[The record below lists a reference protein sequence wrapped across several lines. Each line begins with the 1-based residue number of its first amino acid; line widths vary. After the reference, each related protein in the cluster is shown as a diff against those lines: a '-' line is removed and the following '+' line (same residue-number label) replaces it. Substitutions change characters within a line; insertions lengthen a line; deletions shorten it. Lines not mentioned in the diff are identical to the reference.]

1 MKNSEF
7 KKYYTLLSLYLAQ
20 SIPMS
25 FFSTVI
31 PVIMRMENYSLE
43 SIGYIQ
49 LIKLPWILKLL
60 WAPLVDRTSKNK
72 RQYRR
77 WILFSE
83 VFYALVIM
91 SIGYLNLQT
100 DFTTI
105 IALMVIAFTA
115 SATQDIATDAFAIL
129 ILKKK
134 ERSLGNSM
142 QSAGSFIGTMTG
154 SGILLIVYHYWGW
167 LWLLRCLG
175 LFVLFALIPV
185 MLYNTRNGT
194 ELERSTKNVSPLEFI
209 HFFRQKRIALHILL
223 LFLFYSGIIGIL
235 TMVKPYFVDLGYD
248 IKEIGFISGIFGT
261 ACGVAMTVPA
271 GIYIRK
277 KGIVKSI
284 WLFPVVNLLAAT
296 YFFGLTYTNH
306 AIYLVYIGVAL
317 LWGAYA
323 MSSVFVYTMGMQVV
337 RKGRE
342 GTDFTIQIVI
352 THLSS
357 LVIAVMSGKVA
368 DAITYRGLFGIE
380 VGIGILI
387 LVLLPFIFR
396 KDFYEETA
404 PPNLPKGEELK
415 ETLKN
420 DKY

>member
-1 MKNSEF
+1 MRNSEI

-49 LIKLPWILKLL
+49 LIKLPWILKML
-60 WAPLVDRTSKNK
+60 WAPLVDKTSKNK
-72 RQYRR
+72 RHYRR
-77 WILFSE
+77 WIIMSE
-83 VFYALVIM
+83 AFYALIIM

-105 IALMVIAFTA
+105 IVLMVIAFTA

-129 ILKKK
+129 ILNKN

-142 QSAGSFIGTMTG
+142 QSAGSFIGTMMG
-154 SGILLIVYHYWGW
+154 SGVLLIIYHYFGW
-167 LWLLRCLG
+167 LWLLRSLG

-185 MLYNTRNGT
+185 SLYNARNGK
-194 ELERSTKNVSPLEFI
+194 EPDRSTKNVSPLEFI
-209 HFFRQKRIALHILL
+209 YFFRQKKIGAHLLL

-235 TMVKPYFVDLGYD
+235 TMIKPYFVDLGYD
-248 IKEIGFISGIFGT
+248 IKEIGIISGIFGT
-261 ACGVAMTVPA
+261 ACGVLMTVPA
-271 GIYIRK
+271 GFLLRK
-277 KGIVKSI
+277 KGITKAVWI
-284 WLFPVVNLLAAT
+284 FPVINVLVAT
-296 YFFGLTYTNH
+296 FFFGLTYTNH
-306 AIYLVYIGVAL
+306 ALWLVYLGVAL

-323 MSSVFVYTMGMQVV
+323 MSSVFVYTMSMHVV

-357 LVIAVMSGKVA
+357 LVIAIMSGKVA
-368 DAITYRGLFGIE
+368 DALTYRGLFAIE
-380 VGIGILI
+380 IGLGILI
-387 LVLLPFIFR
+387 LALLPFIFR
-396 KDFYEETA
+396 KSFYLKYEQET
-404 PPNLPKGEELK
+404 
-415 ETLKN
+415 
-420 DKY
+420 D

>member
-1 MKNSEF
+1 MQQKEI

-31 PVIMRMENYSLE
+31 PVIMRMEHYSLE

-49 LIKLPWILKLL
+49 LIKLPWILKIL
-60 WAPLVDRTSKNK
+60 WAPMVDKTSKNK
-72 RQYRR
+72 KQYRR

-83 VFYALVIM
+83 VFYALIIM

-105 IALMVIAFTA
+105 IVLMVIAFTA

-129 ILKKK
+129 ILKKN

-142 QSAGSFIGTMTG
+142 QSAGSFIGTMMG
-154 SGILLIVYHYWGW
+154 SGVLLIVYHYWGW

-185 MLYNTRNGT
+185 SLYNVRHSK
-194 ELERSTKNVSPLEFI
+194 ELDRSTKNVSPLEFI
-209 HFFRQKRIALHILL
+209 YFFRQKKIGAHVLL
-223 LFLFYSGIIGIL
+223 LFLFYTGIIGIL

-261 ACGVAMTVPA
+261 ACGVIMTIPA
-271 GIYIRK
+271 GMYIRK
-277 KGIVKSI
+277 RGIVKSI
-284 WLFPVVNLLAAT
+284 WLFPVLNVLVAA

-306 AIYLVYIGVAL
+306 ATYLVYIGVAL

-323 MSSVFVYTMGMQVV
+323 MSSVFVYTMGMHIV

-357 LVIAVMSGKVA
+357 LIIAIMSGKIA

-380 VGIGILI
+380 IGIGILI
-387 LVLLPFIFR
+387 LILIPFIFR
-396 KDFYEETA
+396 KSFYETHDSGIEN
-404 PPNLPKGEELK
+404 PLPGAEL
-415 ETLKN
+415 
-420 DKY
+420 

>member
-1 MKNSEF
+1 
-7 KKYYTLLSLYLAQ
+7 
-20 SIPMS
+20 
-25 FFSTVI
+25 
-31 PVIMRMENYSLE
+31 MRIENYSLE

-72 RQYRR
+72 VQYRR
-77 WILFSE
+77 WIISSE
-83 VFYALVIM
+83 IFYAIIIM

-105 IALMVIAFTA
+105 IILMLIAFTA

-142 QSAGSFIGTMTG
+142 QSAGNFIGTMMG
-154 SGILLIVYHYWGW
+154 SGVLLIVYHYWGW

-175 LFVLFALIPV
+175 LFVLFALFPV
-185 MLYNTRNGT
+185 ALYNARNRDSK
-194 ELERSTKNVSPLEFI
+194 ELDRSTKNVSPLEFI
-209 HFFRQKRIALHILL
+209 YFFRQKKIGSHVLL

-261 ACGVAMTVPA
+261 ACGVALTIPA
-271 GIYIRK
+271 GMYIRK
-277 KGIVKSI
+277 RGIVKSI
-284 WLFPVVNLLAAT
+284 WLFPIVNVLAAT
-296 YFFGLTYTNH
+296 FFFGLTYTNH
-306 AIYLVYIGVAL
+306 ATYLVYIGVAL

-323 MSSVFVYTMGMQVV
+323 ISSVFVYTMCMQIV

-342 GTDFTIQIVI
+342 GTDFTIQIVL

-357 LVIAVMSGKVA
+357 LVIAIMSGKIA
-368 DAITYRGLFGIE
+368 DSINYRGLFAIE
-380 VGIGILI
+380 IGIGILI
-387 LVLLPFIFR
+387 LVLLPFIF
-396 KDFYEETA
+396 KKSFYERDEDTA
-404 PPNLPKGEELK
+404 AIN
-415 ETLKN
+415 
-420 DKY
+420 

>member
-1 MKNSEF
+1 
-7 KKYYTLLSLYLAQ
+7 
-20 SIPMS
+20 
-25 FFSTVI
+25 
-31 PVIMRMENYSLE
+31 MRMENYSLE

-49 LIKLPWILKLL
+49 LVKLPWILKLF
-60 WAPLVDRTSKNK
+60 WAPVIDRTSNNK

-77 WILFSE
+77 WIISSE
-83 VFYALVIM
+83 IFYALIIM
-91 SIGYLNLQT
+91 CIAYLDLQT

-105 IALMVIAFTA
+105 IILMVIAFTA

-129 ILKKK
+129 ILKKN

-142 QSAGSFIGTMTG
+142 QSAGSFIGTMMG

-175 LFVLFALIPV
+175 LFVLFALIPLS
-185 MLYNTRNGT
+185 LYNTRN
-194 ELERSTKNVSPLEFI
+194 EKDHHHSTKKISPLEFI
-209 HFFRQKRIALHILL
+209 YFFRQKKIGGHVLL

-261 ACGVAMTVPA
+261 ACGVAVTIPA
-271 GIYIRK
+271 GIFIRK
-277 KGIVKSI
+277 RGILKSI
-284 WLFPVVNLLAAT
+284 WLFPVVNVFVAT

-306 AIYLVYIGVAL
+306 ATYLVYIGVAL
-317 LWGAYA
+317 LWGTYA
-323 MSSVFVYTMGMQVV
+323 MSTVFVYTMSMQIV

-357 LVIAVMSGKVA
+357 LIIAIMSGKIA
-368 DAITYRGLFGIE
+368 DALGYRGLFGIE
-380 VGIGILI
+380 IGFGILTLI
-387 LVLLPFIFR
+387 LLPYIFNKKIYTR
-396 KDFYEETA
+396 IE
-404 PPNLPKGEELK
+404 K
-415 ETLKN
+415 E
-420 DKY
+420 

>member
-1 MKNSEF
+1 MKNKEF

-49 LIKLPWILKLL
+49 LIKLPWILKFL
-60 WAPLVDRTSKNK
+60 WAPLVDRTGANK
-72 RQYRR
+72 RRYRT
-77 WILFSE
+77 WIITSE
-83 VFYALVIM
+83 IFYALIIM
-91 SIGYLNLQT
+91 SVGYLDFPT

-105 IALMVIAFTA
+105 IAFMVIAFTA

-142 QSAGSFIGTMTG
+142 QSAGSFIGTMMG
-154 SGILLIVYHYWGW
+154 SGVLLIIYHYFGW
-167 LWLLRCLG
+167 LWLLRSLG

-185 MLYNTRNGT
+185 SLYNARNGK
-194 ELERSTKNVSPLEFI
+194 EPDRSTKNVSPLEFI
-209 HFFRQKRIALHILL
+209 YFFRQKKIGAHLLL

-235 TMVKPYFVDLGYD
+235 TMIKPYFVDLGYD
-248 IKEIGFISGIFGT
+248 IKEIGIISGIFGT
-261 ACGVAMTVPA
+261 ACGVIMTVPA
-271 GIYIRK
+271 GFLLRK
-277 KGIVKSI
+277 KGITKAVWI
-284 WLFPVVNLLAAT
+284 FPVINVLVAT
-296 YFFGLTYTNH
+296 FFFGLTYTNH
-306 AIYLVYIGVAL
+306 ALWLVYLGVAL

-323 MSSVFVYTMGMQVV
+323 MSSVFVYTMSMHVV

-352 THLSS
+352 THISS
-357 LVIAVMSGKVA
+357 LVIAIMSGKVA
-368 DAITYRGLFGIE
+368 DALTYRGLFAIE
-380 VGIGILI
+380 IGLGILI
-387 LVLLPFIFR
+387 LALLPFIFR
-396 KDFYEETA
+396 KSFYLKYEQET
-404 PPNLPKGEELK
+404 N
-415 ETLKN
+415 
-420 DKY
+420 

>member
-1 MKNSEF
+1 MKNTEI

-49 LIKLPWILKLL
+49 LIKLPWILKML
-60 WAPLVDRTSKNK
+60 WAPLVDKTSKNK
-72 RQYRR
+72 RHYRR
-77 WILFSE
+77 WIITSE
-83 VFYALVIM
+83 AFYALIIM

-105 IALMVIAFTA
+105 IVLMVIAFTA

-129 ILKKK
+129 ILNKN

-142 QSAGSFIGTMTG
+142 QSAGSFIGTMMG
-154 SGILLIVYHYWGW
+154 SGVLLIIYHYFGW
-167 LWLLRCLG
+167 LWLLRSLG

-185 MLYNTRNGT
+185 SLYNARNGK
-194 ELERSTKNVSPLEFI
+194 EIDRSTKNVSPLEFI
-209 HFFRQKRIALHILL
+209 YFFRQKKIGAHLLL

-235 TMVKPYFVDLGYD
+235 TMIKPYFVDLGYD
-248 IKEIGFISGIFGT
+248 IKEIGIISGIFGT
-261 ACGVAMTVPA
+261 ACGVLMTVPA
-271 GIYIRK
+271 GFLLRK
-277 KGIVKSI
+277 KGITKAVWI
-284 WLFPVVNLLAAT
+284 FPVINVLVAT
-296 YFFGLTYTNH
+296 FFFGLTYTNH
-306 AIYLVYIGVAL
+306 ALWLVYLGVAL

-323 MSSVFVYTMGMQVV
+323 MSSVFVYTMSMHVV

-357 LVIAVMSGKVA
+357 LVIAIMSGKVA
-368 DAITYRGLFGIE
+368 DALTYRGLFAIE
-380 VGIGILI
+380 IGLGILI

-396 KDFYEETA
+396 KSFYLKYEQET
-404 PPNLPKGEELK
+404 N
-415 ETLKN
+415 
-420 DKY
+420 

>member
-1 MKNSEF
+1 MQQQEF

-31 PVIMRMENYSLE
+31 PVIMRMESYSLE

-60 WAPLVDRTSKNK
+60 WAPMVDRTSKNTK
-72 RQYRR
+72 QYRR
-77 WILFSE
+77 WIISSE
-83 VFYALVIM
+83 IFYALIIM

-105 IALMVIAFTA
+105 IVFMVIAFTA

-142 QSAGSFIGTMTG
+142 QSAGNFIGTMMG
-154 SGILLIVYHYWGW
+154 SGVLLIVYHYWGW

-185 MLYNTRNGT
+185 SLYNARNAK
-194 ELERSTKNVSPLEFI
+194 ELDRSTKNVSPLEFI
-209 HFFRQKRIALHILL
+209 YFFRQKKIGGHVLL
-223 LFLFYSGIIGIL
+223 LFLFYTGIIGIL

-261 ACGVAMTVPA
+261 ACGVALTIPA
-271 GIYIRK
+271 GMYIRK
-277 KGIVKSI
+277 RGIVKSI
-284 WLFPVVNLLAAT
+284 WLFPIVNVLVAT
-296 YFFGLTYTNH
+296 YFFGLTYSNH
-306 AIYLVYIGVAL
+306 ATYLVYIGVAL

-323 MSSVFVYTMGMQVV
+323 MSSVFVYTMSMQIV

-342 GTDFTIQIVI
+342 GTDFTIQIVL

-357 LVIAVMSGKVA
+357 LVIAIMSGKIA

-380 VGIGILI
+380 IGIGILI
-387 LVLLPFIFR
+387 LILIPFIFR
-396 KDFYEETA
+396 KNFYKDDIST
-404 PPNLPKGEELK
+404 LPKEE
-415 ETLKN
+415 EPSEIQQISTN
-420 DKY
+420 